1 MTEASVAAP
10 DALLWSPLD
19 IGPMRVRH
27 RVMMTGHTLLYGEA
41 GHLSQR
47 HIDYYRERAAG
58 GVALI
63 VTEQQ
68 AAHPSGANYL
78 QGCRAYDPASALWYR
93 RLADAVHAH
102 DTRVLVQLFCG
113 GAQGSGTLYIDEWRP
128 LWAPSSIA
136 STQFHEQPAVMGED
150 EVREVIAGF
159 ALSARHAE
167 AGGCD
172 GVEIH
177 AAHSQLLGSF
187 LSPAFNRRTDRYG
200 GSIENR
206 CRIVLDIGEAVRR
219 ATGSRFA
226 LGLRLSIEERLANDA
241 GIREPE
247 FHRQLEIFAASGL
260 FDFYDLS
267 AGGYFAKH
275 ISVTAMTTD
284 LPDAFL
290 APASARAK
298 QIVGAR
304 GRVFVVGRVFDP
316 AVAERVIASGA
327 ADMVAMTRAQM
338 ADPALV
344 AKARAGRNNEIVR
357 CVNANVCVRRL
368 GENNTI
374 VCAMNPALG
383 REATLGDGTLRPAA
397 KPKRIVVFGAGPAG
411 LRFAGTAA
419 ARGHAVLVLE
429 RANAP
434 GGRMR
439 WLATLPGRG
448 RWHDG
453 TSNLMRRIE
462 AEGVELRLS
471 ASLSRQQLEALGADF
486 VVLATGARYETSG
499 YSAYR
504 PDRAGIP
511 GIETED
517 TERVIG
523 IDTAIERASLDP
535 GRFGRHVTIIDDGSD
550 ELTAGL
556 AEQLA
561 RAGTAVQ
568 IITPRSWWGEAL
580 ARTYD
585 YAHVMPRLIAG
596 GVTIQPQRFVERIV
610 AEGIETYHLWQP
622 HKVEVA
628 AADTI
633 VLALGREPLPAPA
646 DLPSVPVERIGD
658 GLAPRS
664 IEAVIFEAEAL
675 ARRI

>member
-1 MTEASVAAP
+1 MTEAAAAAP

-78 QGCRAYDPASALWYR
+78 QGCRAYDPSSVLWYR

-150 EVREVIAGF
+150 EVRDVIAGF

-219 ATGSRFA
+219 ATGARFA
-226 LGLRLSIEERLANDA
+226 VGLRLSIEERLANDA
-241 GIREPE
+241 GIREAE
-247 FHRQLEIFAASGL
+247 FHRQLEIFAQSGL

-298 QIVGAR
+298 QIVGTR
-304 GRVFVVGRVFDP
+304 GRIFVVGRVFEP
-316 AVAERVIASGA
+316 AVADRVIASGA

-338 ADPALV
+338 ADPELV
-344 AKARAGRNNEIVR
+344 AKARSGRQDEIVR

-368 GENNTI
+368 GENNAI

-383 REATLGDGTLRPAA
+383 REATLGHGTLRRAVKA
-397 KPKRIVVFGAGPAG
+397 KRIVVLGAGPAG

-419 ARGHAVLVLE
+419 ARGHSVLVLD
-429 RANAP
+429 RADAP

-439 WLATLPGRG
+439 WLATLPGRE

-462 AEGVELRLS
+462 SGRVELRLS
-471 ASLSRQQLEALGADF
+471 TSLSRQQLEALGAELI
-486 VVLATGARYETSG
+486 VLAIGARYETSG

-511 GIETED
+511 GIES
-517 TERVIG
+517 ERVVG
-523 IDTAIERASLDP
+523 IDTAIERVGLDP
-535 GRFGRHVTIIDDGSD
+535 SRLGRRVTIIDDGSD

-556 AEQLA
+556 AEKLA
-561 RAGTAVQ
+561 RAGAAVH
-568 IITPRSWWGEAL
+568 IITPRSWWGEGL
-580 ARTYD
+580 SRTYD
-585 YAHVMPRLIAG
+585 YAHVMPRLVAG
-596 GVTIQPQRFVERIV
+596 GVSVQPQRFVERIT
-610 AEGIETYHLWQP
+610 ANGIETYDLWQP
-622 HKVEVA
+622 QKVEVA

-646 DLPSVPVERIGD
+646 DLPAVAAERIGD
-658 GLAPRS
+658 NLAPRS
-664 IEAVIFEAEAL
+664 IEAVIFEGEAL